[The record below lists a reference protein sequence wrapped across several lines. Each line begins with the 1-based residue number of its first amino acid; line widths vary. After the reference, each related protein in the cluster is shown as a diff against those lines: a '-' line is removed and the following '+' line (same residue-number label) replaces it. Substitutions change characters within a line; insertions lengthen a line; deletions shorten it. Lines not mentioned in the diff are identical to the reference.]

1 MKSKFA
7 LFAALSIAAG
17 ALAGC
22 SSTDTDAGCVQ
33 VVIDYGILS
42 QEKFDDCLPISEK
55 GAVAKEFLSDSGIS
69 TEGTL
74 TYGDQIVCRVNNL
87 PAADRAFEVPGEDPH
102 TETCSDMP
110 PAFAYW
116 ALWIKSDSDA
126 QWAYAEEGI
135 GTLKLA
141 PGQSIGLVFSTG
153 GETPTPN

>member
-1 MKSKFA
+1 MKSKLA
-7 LFAALSIAAG
+7 LLAVLAIATG

-22 SSTDTDAGCVQ
+22 SSTTSEAGCVQ

-42 QEKFDDCLPISEK
+42 EKKFDECLPISAD
-55 GAVAKEFLSDSGIS
+55 GAIAKEFFSASGIS

-87 PAADRAFEVPGEDPH
+87 PAADQAFEVLGEDPH
-102 TETCSDMP
+102 TETCADMP

-116 ALWIKSDSDA
+116 ALWIKSDSDS

-135 GTLKLA
+135 GTLKLS
-141 PGQSIGLVFSTG
+141 PGQSIGLVFSTN